1 MPRLSFYYKIIILAV
16 LNVSI
21 YVLIFKNYTFHQTS
35 RGFSKEHYDKL
46 QKNLIDSKLV
56 SLPVEEPPRV
66 SKDAKFVFI
75 DLGANKGDSILNFFG
90 QNEKALGGQ
99 LSNLIKLD
107 EVLNRK
113 WIIYAFEAN
122 PFFNQV
128 LYEMKTN
135 LESNYGHTVF
145 LFNQTAAW
153 KSDGLI
159 DFYVDEVNIDQS
171 FWGSSLF
178 NNHPDVIKSGKKKV
192 KIRSVDVA
200 RIIKQY
206 QKQDLIVLKMDI
218 EGAEYHLLLDFLKK
232 DILPFIDYMTVEYHP
247 GLSVLSQAE
256 DVFEALIKVFGIKSI
271 LWN

>member
-21 YVLIFKNYTFHQTS
+21 YVLIFKNCLYHQKS
-35 RGFSKEHYDKL
+35 SEYSKEHYEKL

-56 SLPVEEPPRV
+56 SLPVEEHPRV

-75 DLGANKGDSILNFFG
+75 DLGANKGDSIRNFFG

-99 LSNLIKLD
+99 LSNLIKLK
-107 EVLNRK
+107 EVLNKK
-113 WIIYAFEAN
+113 WIIYAIEAN
-122 PFFNQV
+122 PFFDQV

-256 DVFEALIKVFGIKSI
+256 DVFEALIKLFGIKSI